1 MDISTMDISTIVL
14 ALLGFVLVSLM
25 ALLLP
30 LVRERLKAQLTTEQ
44 VAQAEAAAGLL
55 YQLALLVVESNAQ
68 QKISGSEAKNRA
80 VRLVADA
87 LAGYGISLPVSLIS
101 EAVEAAVRN
110 MKYES
115 RNMKGEG

>member
-1 MDISTMDISTIVL
+1 MDISTMDISTTVL
-14 ALLGFVLVSLM
+14 ALFGFVLLSLM

-44 VAQAEAAAGLL
+44 VTQAEAAAGLL

-68 QKISGSEAKNRA
+68 QKIGGTEAKNRA

-87 LAGYGISLPVSLIS
+87 LAGYGIPLPVSLIS
-101 EAVEAAVRN
+101 EAVEAAVRA
-110 MKYES
+110 MKMES
-115 RNMKGEG
+115 KQVESGK